1 MIVKR
6 GAIAFLAL
14 LMTVGCGYTEA
25 EWKAQLDK
33 YNHLNSQFEAEKAA
47 HAKSQAEVDAEK
59 KRVADLEAELK
70 KLGFDLSNV
79 TAQLQQ
85 TGTEKD
91 QLASNVD
98 QLKRAL
104 EEYRMRAE
112 QLERIKKRF
121 EMLRDKLNKLTQ
133 LGLKV
138 EVRNNR
144 MVIRLPGDVLFPSGS
159 DKLKDEGIKVL
170 KAVADVIRNDPQLV
184 KRYFQVA
191 GHTDNKPL
199 QGGPFRDNWGLSLMR
214 ARGVLLY
221 LIEPVA
227 AAEPPAKPG
236 AAKPAAGK
244 PAANEAAKADAKDVA
259 KEGGGGLDVTRL
271 HAAGYGETD
280 PVQPNSDDE
289 KRAANRRVE
298 LVLLPDVEEMLDL
311 RQLL

>member
-1 MIVKR
+1 MIVNRGSIKR
-6 GAIAFLAL
+6 VVMALLAL
-14 LMTVGCGYTEA
+14 LWLVGCGYTET
-25 EWKAQLDK
+25 EWKAQLAK
-33 YNHLNSQFEAEKAA
+33 YGQLNSQFEAEKAA
-47 HAKSQAEVDAEK
+47 HAKTQAELDATK
-59 KRVADLEAELK
+59 KRVADLELELK
-70 KLGFDLSNV
+70 KLGFDLNTLS
-79 TAQLQQ
+79 AQLQQ
-85 TGTEKD
+85 TGTEKE

-104 EEYRMRAE
+104 EEYRLRAE

-133 LGLKV
+133 MGLKV

-159 DKLKDEGIKVL
+159 DKLKDEGVKVL
-170 KAVADVIRNDPQLV
+170 MAVADVIRNDPQLV

-221 LIEPVA
+221 LISPVETA
-227 AAEPPAKPG
+227 ATAK
-236 AAKPAAGK
+236 
-244 PAANEAAKADAKDVA
+244 EADKAKAKEADKSADKD
-259 KEGGGGLDVTRL
+259 ERTSGGGLDVSRL
-271 HAAGYGETD
+271 HAAGYGDTD
-280 PVQPNSDDE
+280 PVQPNTDDE
-289 KRAANRRVE
+289 KRKSNRRVE

>member
-1 MIVKR
+1 MKR
-6 GAIAFLAL
+6 CVIAIMAL
-14 LMTVGCGYTEA
+14 LMTVGCGYTET

-47 HAKSQAEVDAEK
+47 HAKTQAELDAEK
-59 KRVADLEAELK
+59 KRVADLEQELK
-70 KLGFDLSNV
+70 KLGFNLS
-79 TAQLQQ
+79 TLSEQLQQ

-104 EEYRMRAE
+104 EEYRTRAE

-133 LGLKV
+133 MGLKV

-227 AAEPPAKPG
+227 SPETKPTSKPGAKPG
-236 AAKPAAGK
+236 VNEAAKPATL
-244 PAANEAAKADAKDVA
+244 AKDDAA
-259 KEGGGGLDVTRL
+259 KEGGGGLDVSRL

-280 PVQPNSDDE
+280 PVQPNTDDE

>member
-1 MIVKR
+1 MILR
-6 GAIAFLAL
+6 RSLYAAL
-14 LMTVGCGYTEA
+14 ISLLVVGCGYTET
-25 EWKAQLDK
+25 EWKAQLAK
-33 YNHLNSQFEAEKAA
+33 YGNLNSQFESEKAA
-47 HAKSQAEVDAEK
+47 HAQAQAEVDANK
-59 KRVADLEAELK
+59 KRVSDLEQELK
-70 KLGFDLSNV
+70 KLGFDLNTMS
-79 TAQLQQ
+79 AQLQQ
-85 TGTEKD
+85 TGTEKE

-104 EEYRMRAE
+104 DEYKARAE

-121 EMLRDKLNKLTQ
+121 EMLRDKLNKLTS

-170 KAVADVIRNDPQLV
+170 KAVADVIRNDTQLA

-221 LIEPVA
+221 LIEPV
-227 AAEPPAKPG
+227 EPKVS
-236 AAKPAAGK
+236 K
-244 PAANEAAKADAKDVA
+244 DAKEPKDKDA
-259 KEGGGGLDVTRL
+259 KVGGGGLDVSRL

-280 PVQPNSDDE
+280 PVQANTDDE
-289 KRAANRRVE
+289 KRTANRRVE

>member
-1 MIVKR
+1 VKR
-6 GAIAFLAL
+6 CLIAIVAL
-14 LMTVGCGYTEA
+14 FMSAGCGYTEL
-25 EWKAQLDK
+25 EWKGQLDK
-33 YNHLNSQFEAEKAA
+33 YNQLNSKYEAEKAA
-47 HAKSQAEVDAEK
+47 HAETQAELEAAK
-59 KRVADLEAELK
+59 ARVSDLERELK
-70 KLGFDLSNV
+70 KLGFDLNTVSE
-79 TAQLQQ
+79 QLQQ

-98 QLKRAL
+98 QLRRAL
-104 EEYRMRAE
+104 DEYKARAE

-121 EMLRDKLNKLTQ
+121 EMLREKLNKLTQ

-214 ARGVLLY
+214 AREVLIF
-221 LIEPVA
+221 LISPVA
-227 AAEPPAKPG
+227 AKENPKE
-236 AAKPAAGK
+236 
-244 PAANEAAKADAKDVA
+244 NA
-259 KEGGGGLDVTRL
+259 KESGGGLDVTRL

-280 PVQPNSDDE
+280 PVQPNTDDE
-289 KRAANRRVE
+289 KRSANRRVE

>member
-1 MIVKR
+1 MILRRSLVT
-6 GAIAFLAL
+6 ALISFLF
-14 LMTVGCGYTEA
+14 VGCGYTET
-25 EWKAQLDK
+25 EWKAQLAK
-33 YNHLNSQFEAEKAA
+33 YGQLNSQFEAEKAA
-47 HAKSQAEVDAEK
+47 HSQTQAELDAAK
-59 KRVADLEAELK
+59 QRVGTLEEELK
-70 KLGFDLSNV
+70 KLGFNLDSMS
-79 TAQLQQ
+79 AQLQQ

-104 EEYRMRAE
+104 DEYKLRAE

-133 LGLKV
+133 MGLKV

-199 QGGPFRDNWGLSLMR
+199 QGGQFRDNWGLSLMR

-221 LIEPVA
+221 LIEPL
-227 AAEPPAKPG
+227 EAKETG
-236 AAKPAAGK
+236 KDAKGK
-244 PAANEAAKADAKDVA
+244 DAKGKDAKDA
-259 KEGGGGLDVTRL
+259 KDAKDKEVKQGGGGLDVSRL

-280 PVQPNSDDE
+280 PVQPNTDDKTRE
-289 KRAANRRVE
+289 ANRRVE

>member
-1 MIVKR
+1 VVDKYGGPIVKR
-6 GAIAFLAL
+6 ALIATLAL
-14 LMTVGCGYTEA
+14 LVSVGCGYTES

-33 YNHLNSQFEAEKAA
+33 YGKLSSQYDAEKAA
-47 HAKSQAEVDAEK
+47 HAKTE
-59 KRVADLEAELK
+59 ADLEAAKKLVAELEAQLK
-70 KLGFDLSNV
+70 KSGFDLNSLS
-79 TAQLQQ
+79 AQLQQ

-104 EEYRMRAE
+104 DEYKARAE

-121 EMLRDKLNKLTQ
+121 EMLRDKLKKLTEM
-133 LGLKV
+133 GLKV

-199 QGGPFRDNWGLSLMR
+199 QGGQFRDNWGLSLMR
-214 ARGVLLY
+214 ARGVLLF
-221 LIEPVA
+221 LIEA
-227 AAEPPAKPG
+227 T
-236 AAKPAAGK
+236 
-244 PAANEAAKADAKDVA
+244 DA
-259 KEGGGGLDVTRL
+259 KEGGGGLDVSRL

-280 PVQPNSDDE
+280 PVQPNKDDE
-289 KRAANRRVE
+289 TRKSNRRVE

>member
-1 MIVKR
+1 MKR
-6 GAIAFLAL
+6 ALIATLAL
-14 LMTVGCGYTEA
+14 LVSVGCGYTES

-33 YNHLNSQFEAEKAA
+33 YGKLSSQYDAEKAA
-47 HAKSQAEVDAEK
+47 HAKTE
-59 KRVADLEAELK
+59 ADLEAAKKLVAELEAQLK
-70 KLGFDLSNV
+70 KSGFDLNSLS
-79 TAQLQQ
+79 AQLQQ

-104 EEYRMRAE
+104 DEYKARAE

-121 EMLRDKLNKLTQ
+121 EMLRDKLKKLTEM
-133 LGLKV
+133 GLKV

-199 QGGPFRDNWGLSLMR
+199 QGGQFRDNWGLSLMR
-214 ARGVLLY
+214 ARGVLLF
-221 LIEPVA
+221 LIEA
-227 AAEPPAKPG
+227 T
-236 AAKPAAGK
+236 
-244 PAANEAAKADAKDVA
+244 DA
-259 KEGGGGLDVTRL
+259 KEGGGGLDVSRL

-280 PVQPNSDDE
+280 PVQPNKDDE
-289 KRAANRRVE
+289 TRKSNRRVE

>member
-1 MIVKR
+1 MILSR
-6 GAIAFLAL
+6 ILCTALIPLLFL
-14 LMTVGCGYTEA
+14 GCGYTET
-25 EWKAQLDK
+25 EWKAQLAK
-33 YNHLNSQFEAEKAA
+33 YAQLNSQFEGEKAA
-47 HAKSQAEVDAEK
+47 HAQTQAELDAAK
-59 KRVADLEAELK
+59 KRVGDLEQELK
-70 KLGFDLSNV
+70 KLGFDLNTMS
-79 TAQLQQ
+79 AQLQQ
-85 TGTEKD
+85 TGTEKE

-104 EEYRMRAE
+104 DEYRQRAE

-121 EMLRDKLNKLTQ
+121 ETLRDKLNKLTS

-170 KAVADVIRNDPQLV
+170 KAVADVIRNDPQLS

-214 ARGVLLY
+214 AREVLLY
-221 LIEPVA
+221 LIEPL
-227 AAEPPAKPG
+227 EPAG
-236 AAKPAAGK
+236 ASKD
-244 PAANEAAKADAKDVA
+244 AKAKDAKAKDV
-259 KEGGGGLDVTRL
+259 KVGGGGLGVSRL

-280 PVQPNSDDE
+280 PVQPNTDDE

>member
-1 MIVKR
+1 MIVKM
-6 GAIAFLAL
+6 GLIATIAL
-14 LMTVGCGYTEA
+14 FACLSCGYTET
-25 EWKAQLDK
+25 EWKAQLAK
-33 YNHLNSQFEAEKAA
+33 YGQLNSQFEAEKAA
-47 HAKSQAEVDAEK
+47 HAQTQAELDAAK
-59 KRVADLEAELK
+59 KRVADLEQELK
-70 KLGFDLSNV
+70 KLGFDLNSV
-79 TAQLQQ
+79 SAQLQQ
-85 TGTEKD
+85 TGTEKE

-104 EEYRMRAE
+104 DEYKLRAE

-133 LGLKV
+133 MGLKV

-159 DKLKDEGIKVL
+159 DQLKDEGVKVL

-221 LIEPVA
+221 LIEPLEVKD
-227 AAEPPAKPG
+227 PVKDRSAKSK
-236 AAKPAAGK
+236 AAKDK
-244 PAANEAAKADAKDVA
+244 SAKDKSA
-259 KEGGGGLDVTRL
+259 KDKDDKVGGGGLDVSRL

-280 PVQPNSDDE
+280 PVQPNTDDE
-289 KRAANRRVE
+289 KRKANRRVE

>member
-6 GAIAFLAL
+6 GLITALCMFLF
-14 LMTVGCGYTEA
+14 VGCGYTET
-25 EWKAQLDK
+25 EWKAQLAK
-33 YNHLNSQFEAEKAA
+33 YGQLNSQFETEKAA
-47 HAKSQAEVDAEK
+47 HAKTQAELDAAK
-59 KRVADLEAELK
+59 QRVVTLEQELK
-70 KLGFDLSNV
+70 KLGFNLDSM

-104 EEYRMRAE
+104 DEYKLRAE

-170 KAVADVIRNDPQLV
+170 KAVADVIRNDAQLN

-221 LIEPVA
+221 LIEPL
-227 AAEPPAKPG
+227 EAKD
-236 AAKPAAGK
+236 
-244 PAANEAAKADAKDVA
+244 AKAKDAKAKDAKDKEV
-259 KEGGGGLDVTRL
+259 KEGGGGLDVSRL

-280 PVQPNSDDE
+280 PVQPNTDDKTRE
-289 KRAANRRVE
+289 ANRRVE